1 MKGIVLLDLD
11 ETLHYSAKQK
21 HKAWQHILNFFG
33 FEWEISNANPQ
44 HELDGIEPILWPERG
59 LPPHEFLRQLLRNL
73 GLGLKTFDR
82 SRAVNDISTEE
93 QLFKFLQKE
102 WSDSLIRSAHEMA
115 TEEVPGAVNMVKKIF
130 AKDYHMGVITQAPT
144 EYAEIILSKLG
155 LLNRENPY
163 INAIVGSEKV
173 ARPKPDPEGLI
184 IATKLVWLDQF
195 PDSQDEPPKALL
207 FVGDSQSDELASA
220 NLGIPFLMIDRI
232 LAEGRI
238 ILPDG
243 DTIQLDIPPIRGEK
257 EIWN

>member
-1 MKGIVLLDLD
+1 
-11 ETLHYSAKQK
+11 
-21 HKAWQHILNFFG
+21 
-33 FEWEISNANPQ
+33 
-44 HELDGIEPILWPERG
+44 
-59 LPPHEFLRQLLRNL
+59 
-73 GLGLKTFDR
+73 
-82 SRAVNDISTEE
+82 
-93 QLFKFLQKE
+93 
-102 WSDSLIRSAHEMA
+102 
-115 TEEVPGAVNMVKKIF
+115 
-130 AKDYHMGVITQAPT
+130 MGVITQAPT